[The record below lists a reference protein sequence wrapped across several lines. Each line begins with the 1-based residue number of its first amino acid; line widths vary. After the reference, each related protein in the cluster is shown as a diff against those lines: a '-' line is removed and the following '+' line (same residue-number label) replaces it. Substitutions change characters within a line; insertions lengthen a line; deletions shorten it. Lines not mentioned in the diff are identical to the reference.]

1 MSASPGL
8 EGLGSISMPIPTRAL
23 IGGPSSKRTTA
34 FGLGPDLFDP
44 DSISGSLTGLHNEPR
59 FQVRASHRR
68 PASNPRLHSKS
79 APVLIAGPDI
89 LPRLIR
95 RYPRCIRHRSLIRR
109 ETRQL
114 MKFSKQLL
122 LRAIPAWRE
131 HYIDFK
137 ALKGTIKVFVEE
149 KLAAIPEDQRS
160 EAAAVMMKDFT
171 ADLKKE
177 AEKVNSWYQVKE
189 DEGKDRLLLLS
200 KPWTPDATDEQK
212 EKWIEDLSDLIGML
226 ENLLD
231 FSKTNL
237 AGFKKI
243 MKKFDK
249 HMKVKMTRE
258 LWAVVADFRFAKSEM
273 DEMMLSEAKQLWR
286 KRIPPISLEPTD
298 DLPLLDQEDIPT
310 MAYLDLQAL
319 PGGTVSR
326 MWVALAEDG
335 LNNPIR
341 VPVIV
346 AKGVK
351 AGPVVGITAALHGN
365 ELNGIPL
372 IHRLIREL
380 NCKALH
386 GTLVAIPVTNA
397 PGYLRSQRGY
407 SEGTDLNRILPGK
420 SDGSAPQ
427 VYAYAL
433 MDRLIKNLDYLLD
446 LHTASRG
453 RVNSLYVRADML
465 NPRTR
470 KMASLQNPQ
479 IIVHNK
485 SPDGSLRGATMDKG
499 IAAITVEIGDPSRFQ
514 KRFVKNALLGVT
526 NILCHLKMIP
536 SEPDLPEYEPVICSR
551 SFWIFADKG
560 GVLSVLPEIYTWV
573 RKGEPIAY
581 VHSLFG
587 GVIRTYNAPED
598 GIVIGKSVD
607 PVCESGSR
615 ILHLGVVEE
624 TFAKDANDGR
634 KSDLR
639 ILLALFVER

>member
-1 MSASPGL
+1 M
-8 EGLGSISMPIPTRAL
+8 
-23 IGGPSSKRTTA
+23 
-34 FGLGPDLFDP
+34 
-44 DSISGSLTGLHNEPR
+44 
-59 FQVRASHRR
+59 
-68 PASNPRLHSKS
+68 RL
-79 APVLIAGPDI
+79 D
-89 LPRLIR
+89 
-95 RYPRCIRHRSLIRR
+95 
-109 ETRQL
+109 
-114 MKFSKQLL
+114 KQLA
-122 LRAIPAWRE
+122 LRAIPAWRD

-137 ALKGTIKVFVEE
+137 ALKKTIKTNAEKLQEAKEEE
-149 KLAAIPEDQRS
+149 KDELKPILIKEFTTDMAA
-160 EAAAVMMKDFT
+160 EAK
-171 ADLKKE
+171 
-177 AEKVNSWYQVKE
+177 KVNWYEMKE
-189 DEGKDRLLLLS
+189 SEGNTALIRLSIPWDKEHDEEM
-200 KPWTPDATDEQK
+200 AE
-212 EKWIEDLSDLIGML
+212 LIGML

-237 AGFKKI
+237 AGLKTIAK
-243 MKKFDK
+243 
-249 HMKVKMTRE
+249 
-258 LWAVVADFRFAKSEM
+258 LWVLVADYRFAKSEM
-273 DEMMLSEAKQLWR
+273 DERMLSDAKQLWR
-286 KRIPPISLEPTD
+286 KRIPPVSLEPTEE
-298 DLPLLDQEDIPT
+298 LPILDQEDIPT
-310 MAYLDLQAL
+310 MAHLDLQAL
-319 PGGTVSR
+319 PGGAVSR

-335 LNNPIR
+335 LNSPIR
-341 VPVIV
+341 IPVIV

-386 GTLVAIPVTNA
+386 GTLVAIPVTNT

-420 SDGSAPQ
+420 PNGSAPQ
-427 VYAYAL
+427 VYAHNL
-433 MDRLIKNLDYLLD
+433 MERIVRNLDYLLD

-485 SPDGSLRGATMDKG
+485 SPDGSLRGAAMDRG

-526 NILCHLKMIP
+526 NILCHLKMVP

-560 GVLSVLPEIYTWV
+560 GVLSVVPEIYTWV

-581 VHSLFG
+581 IHSLFG
-587 GVIRTYNAPED
+587 GLVRTYYAPED
-598 GIVIGKSVD
+598 GVVIGKSVD

-624 TFAKDANDGR
+624 TFAADANDGR
-634 KSDLR
+634 K
-639 ILLALFVER
+639 

>member
-1 MSASPGL
+1 MLTPL
-8 EGLGSISMPIPTRAL
+8 YPTRS
-23 IGGPSSKRTTA
+23 PSHSVK
-34 FGLGPDLFDP
+34 
-44 DSISGSLTGLHNEPR
+44 SLKKTIKTSAEKL
-59 FQVRASHRR
+59 
-68 PASNPRLHSKS
+68 KS
-79 APVLIAGPDI
+79 AKEEERDELKAALLKEFQIDLGKEAG
-89 LPRLIR
+89 
-95 RYPRCIRHRSLIRR
+95 
-109 ETRQL
+109 
-114 MKFSKQLL
+114 KVN
-122 LRAIPAWRE
+122 AWYE
-131 HYIDFK
+131 
-137 ALKGTIKVFVEE
+137 
-149 KLAAIPEDQRS
+149 
-160 EAAAVMMKDFT
+160 
-171 ADLKKE
+171 KKE
-177 AEKVNSWYQVKE
+177 AEGSAALQRLSVPWSADKSDEEKE
-189 DEGKDRLLLLS
+189 
-200 KPWTPDATDEQK
+200 A
-212 EKWIEDLSDLIGML
+212 WIEEMAELIGIL

-249 HMKVKMTRE
+249 HMQMKMTRE
-258 LWAVVADFRFAKSEM
+258 LWVLVADHRFAKSEM
-273 DEMMLSEAKQLWR
+273 DERMLSDAKQLWR
-286 KRIPPISLEPTD
+286 KRIPPVSLEPTEE
-298 DLPLLDQEDIPT
+298 LPILDQEDIPT
-310 MAYLDLQAL
+310 MAHLDLQAL
-319 PGGTVSR
+319 PGGAVSR

-372 IHRLIREL
+372 IHRLIREM
-380 NCKALH
+380 NCKGLH
-386 GTLVAIPVTNA
+386 GTLVAVPVTNT

-420 SDGSAPQ
+420 ANGAAPQ
-427 VYAYAL
+427 VYAHNL
-433 MDRLIKNLDYLLD
+433 MERIVRHLDYLLD

-485 SPDGSLRGATMDKG
+485 SPDGSLRGAAMDRG

-560 GVLSVLPEIYTWV
+560 GVLSVVPEIYTWV

-581 VHSLFG
+581 IHSLFG
-587 GVIRTYNAPED
+587 GLVRTFHAPED

-624 TFAKDANDGR
+624 TFAADAHDGH
-634 KSDLR
+634 L
-639 ILLALFVER
+639 